1 MITELKPYLFSV
13 KDFHRMGKAGILTED
28 DRVEL
33 LDGEIV
39 EMAPTGIRHVGTV
52 DRLTTIFTSHLGRR
66 VIVRVQSPVQ
76 LGRRS
81 EPLPDVTILKARPD
95 FYTTAPS
102 QTTDVL
108 LLIEV
113 ADSTARTDRSSKIPL
128 YAAANIAEV
137 WLVDLETNAVEVYRQ
152 PSGGGYGDVQR
163 LTPGDHVSPSAFPEV
178 SLAVADILG

>member
-52 DRLTTIFTSHLGRR
+52 DRLTTLFFSHLGKR

-95 FYTTAPS
+95 FYTTARS
-102 QTTDVL
+102 QIADVL

-113 ADSTARTDRSSKIPL
+113 ADSTVRTDRSAKIPM
-128 YAAANIAEV
+128 YARAGITEV

-152 PSGGGYGDVQR
+152 PSERGYGDVQR
-163 LTPGDHVSPSAFPEV
+163 LTPGDLVSPTAFPEV
-178 SLAVADILG
+178 SLAITEILG